1 MIEKRKKSLKMW
13 FYFTLI
19 VIGILVVSL
28 FIMLT
33 LVYIFYGSELKS
45 FNTEASK
52 YLVIP
57 FLLTGILIGT
67 LISVFVSKRFLSPID
82 RINNAFSKVSKGDF
96 DVRLPSESKIREI
109 SQMNRSFNSMV
120 KELSSIETL
129 RSDFITNVSHEFKT
143 PIAAIDGYAT
153 LLENPEISE
162 KERAEYTEKILSNS
176 KKLVSLSENI
186 LYLSRIEN
194 RNFIDE
200 TAPYRLDEQIRKEL
214 LLLEPVWSK
223 KNITFDISLP
233 KTTYV
238 GNESLL
244 RHVWHNLFTNAI
256 KYSDE
261 NGEIKVS
268 SYEKDKKIV
277 VSVSDNGI
285 GMSEEVKK
293 HIFEKFYQGD
303 TAHKSEGNGLGLTIV
318 KRILDIEGGEI
329 SAESELGKGSVFTV
343 ILPN

>member
-1 MIEKRKKSLKMW
+1 MIGKRKKSLKMW

-19 VIGILVVSL
+19 VLGILVVSF
-28 FIMLT
+28 FIMVA
-33 LVYIFYGSELKS
+33 LVYIFYRSSLEN
-45 FNTEASK
+45 FNPAVSK

-57 FLLTGILIGT
+57 FLLTGIVVGT
-67 LISVFVSKRFLSPID
+67 VISIFVSKRFLSPID
-82 RINNAFSKVSKGDF
+82 RINRAFAKVSKGDF
-96 DVRLPSESKIREI
+96 KVRLPKESKIKEI
-109 SQMNRSFNSMV
+109 AEMNRSFNSMV
-120 KELSSIETL
+120 MELSNIETL

-153 LLENPEISE
+153 LLENPDISDS
-162 KERAEYTEKILSNS
+162 ERAQYTEKILSNS

-186 LYLSRIEN
+186 LYLSKIEN

-214 LLLEPVWSK
+214 LLLEPMWSK
-223 KNITFDISLP
+223 KNIDFDISLP
-233 KTTYV
+233 KITYV
-238 GNESLL
+238 GNEPLL

-256 KYSDE
+256 KYS
-261 NGEIKVS
+261 GEGGKIKIS
-268 SYEKDKKIV
+268 LCTKNKKIV
-277 VSVSDNGI
+277 FSISDNGV
-285 GMSEEVKK
+285 GMSEDVKK

-303 TAHKSEGNGLGLTIV
+303 TARKSEGNGLGLALV

-329 SAESELGKGSVFTV
+329 SVESELGKGSEFTV

>member
-33 LVYIFYGSELKS
+33 LVYIFYGSELKN

-153 LLENPEISE
+153 LLENPEIGE

-223 KNITFDISLP
+223 KNINFDISLS

-303 TAHKSEGNGLGLTIV
+303 TAHKSEGNGLGLAMV

-329 SAESELGKGSVFTV
+329 SVESELGKGSVFTV

>member
-153 LLENPEISE
+153 LLENPEIGE

-223 KNITFDISLP
+223 KNINFDISLS

-303 TAHKSEGNGLGLTIV
+303 TAHKSEGNGLGLAMV

-329 SAESELGKGSVFTV
+329 SVESELGKGSVFTV

>member
-268 SYEKDKKIV
+268 LYEKDKKIV